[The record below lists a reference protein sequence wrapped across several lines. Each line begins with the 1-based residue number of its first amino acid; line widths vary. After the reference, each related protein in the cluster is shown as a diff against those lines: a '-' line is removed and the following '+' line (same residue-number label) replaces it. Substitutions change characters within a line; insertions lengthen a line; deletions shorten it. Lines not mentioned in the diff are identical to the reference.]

1 MTKIREADNLGL
13 REEISLEEYLQL
25 VKPTSAKKKNKY
37 NAIKVQDDGFT
48 FDSKHEHARY
58 CQLKLL
64 YQNGD
69 ITNLELHPRWELVVE
84 GKKIGRYTADFRY
97 VRNGQTIV
105 EDAKAKSK
113 AARSRDYILRKKLVE
128 ALYNIVVT
136 EV

>member
-1 MTKIREADNLGL
+1 MTKTREADDLGL
-13 REEISLEEYLQL
+13 RKEISLEEYLQL
-25 VKPTSAKKKNKY
+25 VKPTSGKKKNKY
-37 NAIKVQDDGFT
+37 NAVKVQDDGFT

-58 CQLKLL
+58 CQLKVCL
-64 YQNGD
+64 QGGD
-69 ITNLELHPRWELVVE
+69 IEKLELHPRWELVVN

-97 VRNGQTIV
+97 VREGKTIV

-128 ALYNIVVT
+128 ALYGIVIE